1 MGYLVKI
8 LVAVI
13 SACLYLVFH
22 NDLGT
27 EDLSAYRLPENT
39 LYEDTPFFEQHW
51 VSFSETAETHSASI
65 AMLNSEIPAAVW
77 YGGTEEGHSDV
88 ALFLSIF
95 DGAWSEPKVIA
106 DRASTE
112 KGLSRYIRK
121 IGNPTLHVWPD
132 GNIGVFYVSVS
143 IGGWG
148 GSSVNYIESS
158 DTGVTWSKPRRLV
171 TSPFLNISTLVRTN
185 ALERENGHIELP
197 IYHEFVGK
205 FSESLLVSREIDV
218 IDKRRI
224 SWGLDSLQP
233 AIMPLDETSALAL
246 LRYSGDPPGRIW
258 SSLTSN
264 SGRNWTTPEL
274 TPLPNPNAAIALLN
288 TGDGNLLLAFNDA
301 VDGRN
306 RLSLATRSAND
317 GTWKRRKVVET
328 ETNTID
334 VEYEFSYPSLTKGKG
349 DNIHLVY
356 TWNQKRIKHIQFNL
370 AWLNKA
376 KHSTL

>member
-1 MGYLVKI
+1 VKI
-8 LVAVI
+8 LVALI
-13 SACLYLVFH
+13 SACLYLIFH
-22 NDLGT
+22 NDLGI

-39 LYEDTPFFEQHW
+39 LYEGTPFFEQHW

-112 KGLSRYIRK
+112 NGLSRYIRK

-185 ALERENGHIELP
+185 ALELENGHIELP

-205 FSESLLVSREIDV
+205 FSESLLVSREIEV

-306 RLSLATRSAND
+306 RLSLATRSASE

>member
-1 MGYLVKI
+1 MKI
-8 LVAVI
+8 LVALI

-27 EDLSAYRLPENT
+27 EDLSAYRLPGNT
-39 LYEDTPFFEQHW
+39 LYEGTPFFQQHW
-51 VSFSETAETHSASI
+51 VSFAETAETHSASI

>member
-1 MGYLVKI
+1 MKI
-8 LVAVI
+8 LVALI

-27 EDLSAYRLPENT
+27 EDLSAYRLPGNT
-39 LYEDTPFFEQHW
+39 LYEGTPFFQQHW
-51 VSFSETAETHSASI
+51 VSFAETAETHSASI

-349 DNIHLVY
+349 DNIHLIY
-356 TWNQKRIKHIQFNL
+356 TWNQRRIKHIQFNL

>member
-1 MGYLVKI
+1 
-8 LVAVI
+8 
-13 SACLYLVFH
+13 
-22 NDLGT
+22 
-27 EDLSAYRLPENT
+27 
-39 LYEDTPFFEQHW
+39 
-51 VSFSETAETHSASI
+51 
-65 AMLNSEIPAAVW
+65 MLNSEIPAVVW

-112 KGLSRYIRK
+112 NGLSRYIRK

-205 FSESLLVSREIDV
+205 FSESLLVSREIEV

-264 SGRNWTTPEL
+264 AGRNWTTPEL

-349 DNIHLVY
+349 DNIHLIY
-356 TWNQKRIKHIQFNL
+356 TWNQRRIKHIQFNL

>member
-1 MGYLVKI
+1 MKI
-8 LVAVI
+8 LVALI

-27 EDLSAYRLPENT
+27 EDLSAYRLPGNT
-39 LYEDTPFFEQHW
+39 LYEGTPFFQQHW
-51 VSFSETAETHSASI
+51 VSFAETAETHSASI

-112 KGLSRYIRK
+112 NGLSRYIRK

-349 DNIHLVY
+349 DNIHLIY
-356 TWNQKRIKHIQFNL
+356 TWNQRRIKHIQFNL